1 MPGNLTIYNK
11 MSNIKPGDINY
22 GKPVA
27 GSKTEA
33 RGKKAHERI
42 SNEIVELVSHFM
54 NFHSTKL
61 SQLRIEKY
69 YLRYFIVTFSL
80 FF

>member
-1 MPGNLTIYNK
+1 
-11 MSNIKPGDINY
+11 MSSIKPGDINY

-54 NFHSTKL
+54 NFHATN
-61 SQLRIEKY
+61 
-69 YLRYFIVTFSL
+69 IVSWELKNITQDMS
-80 FF
+80 

>member
-1 MPGNLTIYNK
+1 
-11 MSNIKPGDINY
+11 MSSIKPGDINY

-33 RGKKAHERI
+33 RGRKAHERI

-54 NFHSTKL
+54 NFHSTNL
-61 SQLRIEKY
+61 VS
-69 YLRYFIVTFSL
+69 
-80 FF
+80 